1 MKSLGRVGH
10 AAKSPLHPVEA
21 VVARLKEQLLDV
33 RRESEALL
41 QKRIRDVLEIN
52 LRIEKEL
59 KDVQSKLEGTST
71 CLVNA
76 GSRLSLAN

>member
-1 MKSLGRVGH
+1 MGH

-21 VVARLKEQLLDV
+21 VVDRMKEQLLDV
-33 RRESEALL
+33 RKESEALL

-59 KDVQSKLEGTST
+59 KEVRGKLEGT
-71 CLVNA
+71 CIVNPQ
-76 GSRLSLAN
+76 GILSKAN

>member
-1 MKSLGRVGH
+1 MGQT
-10 AAKSPLHPVEA
+10 AKSPLHPVEV

-33 RRESEALL
+33 RKESEALL

-59 KDVQSKLEGTST
+59 KDVQRKLEGTRIINT
-71 CLVNA
+71 
-76 GSRLSLAN
+76 

>member
-1 MKSLGRVGH
+1 M
-10 AAKSPLHPVEA
+10 
-21 VVARLKEQLLDV
+21 KEQLLDV

-59 KDVQSKLEGTST
+59 KEVRSKLEGT
-71 CLVNA
+71 CIVNT
-76 GSRLSLAN
+76 RRILSKANWEFRCAKQT

>member
-1 MKSLGRVGH
+1 MGQT
-10 AAKSPLHPVEA
+10 AKSPLHPVEA

-33 RRESEALL
+33 RKESEALL

-59 KDVQSKLEGTST
+59 KDVQRKLEGTRI
-71 CLVNA
+71 VNTQT
-76 GSRLSLAN
+76 R